1 MHYYKC
7 FHYFPH
13 ALQLGVV
20 AFAIMEPVKYEP
32 EEPEETGT
40 GLGFRGGGLI
50 VVLLV

>member
-20 AFAIMEPVKYEP
+20 AFAIMEPEKY
-32 EEPEETGT
+32 EPEETGT

>member
-32 EEPEETGT
+32 DETVI
-40 GLGFRGGGLI
+40 GLGLERDGIFI
-50 VVLLV
+50 DVLLV